1 MLNTTIKSKFGVIKA
16 LKGRRA
22 FLFQNIIMKSNKG
35 RYEDTY
41 GHDGMFKRV
50 IEKALSRYDKAL

>member
-1 MLNTTIKSKFGVIKA
+1 
-16 LKGRRA
+16 
-22 FLFQNIIMKSNKG
+22 MKSNKR